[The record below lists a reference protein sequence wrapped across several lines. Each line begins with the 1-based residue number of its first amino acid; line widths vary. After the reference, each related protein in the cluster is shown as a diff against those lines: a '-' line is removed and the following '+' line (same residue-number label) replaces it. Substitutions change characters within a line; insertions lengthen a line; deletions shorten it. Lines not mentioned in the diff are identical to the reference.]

1 MKVGDVVRV
10 MTMARTDAI
19 GRVIEITG
27 GGVCIVRL
35 PNWQADG
42 YHLDV
47 ECRADE
53 LRSL

>member
-19 GRVIEITG
+19 GRVIEITAH
-27 GGVCIVRL
+27 GVYIVRL
-35 PNWQADG
+35 ENWQG

-47 ECRADE
+47 ECSVDE
-53 LRSL
+53 LRRL